1 MPETVF
7 PPDTSSLQSPK
18 HKPFCPM
25 PFSAKPNSALLI
37 VGHGSTENPDSST
50 PYFDHA
56 DEIRSRGVF
65 AEVHVC
71 FWKEEP
77 SMREALYMIDSS
89 EIYIVPDFIS
99 EGYFTQD
106 VIPRELELDGHTT
119 IRDGKTLHYCLPVGV
134 HPSMTALILRR
145 AKEVAPDADPA
156 DTTLIITGH
165 GTGLNQN
172 STKAIKD
179 QADLIAASSVGYA
192 LVTDAYM
199 EEQPL
204 IADWD
209 KLAKTNNVVVVPFF
223 ISDGLHSFQDIPVML
238 GLEKEVGPAAS
249 QTDIF
254 RHNPNKLRGK
264 NLYYSSAI
272 GTEPLMADVILDQI
286 ADFDKKYS
294 PAPPEI
300 GTTKNLAYHLKKL
313 VQSGILQIGQIQIQR
328 DLCEFTYLLHH
339 MDDEDLA
346 TQPAFGGLDH
356 HHGSGDSRD
365 ISTYAEDGEYRFT
378 KGKTNLRRGWIMT
391 LDDEQELLRA
401 LDQFYPGCTALFMKH
416 KEGMLPIEN
425 LREKLGRQTGM
436 YRYAGTI
443 SDKGAQKLIQKVCGP
458 AHNCAKRILW
468 KLDPETPLDDSEASR
483 FNGIP
488 GGATEAHAIPLIC
501 REACNHFVAECR
513 KAAKAEFDDK
523 PSSAVT

>member
-1 MPETVF
+1 MNSLHF
-7 PPDTSSLQSPK
+7 PG
-18 HKPFCPM
+18 M
-25 PFSAKPNSALLI
+25 PFTAKPNTALLI

-56 DEIRSRGVF
+56 AEIRKRNLF

-77 SMREALYMIDSS
+77 SMREALLMIDSP
-89 EIYIVPDFIS
+89 EVYIVPDFIS

-106 VIPRELELDGHTT
+106 VIPRELQLDGATT
-119 IRDGKTLHYCLPVGV
+119 LRDGKTLHYCLPVGV
-134 HPSMTALILRR
+134 HPSMTGLILKR
-145 AKEVAPDADPA
+145 AKEVAPDADPS

-179 QADLIAASSVGYA
+179 QADLIAATGAGYA

-199 EEQPL
+199 EEAPF

-209 KLAKTNNVVVVPFF
+209 KMADTQNVVVVPFF
-223 ISDGLHSFQDIPVML
+223 ISDGLHSYQDIPVLL

-249 QTDIF
+249 QTDVF
-254 RHNPNKLRGK
+254 RQNPNLLRGK

-272 GTEPLMADVILDQI
+272 GTELLMADVILDQV
-286 ADFDKKYS
+286 ADFDTKHS
-294 PAPPEI
+294 PTPPI
-300 GTTKNLAYHLKKL
+300 PTKTETLPAHLKKL
-313 VQSGILQIGQIQIQR
+313 IRDGVRQIGQIQIHR
-328 DLCEFTYLLHH
+328 DLCEFDYALHH
-339 MDDEDLA
+339 IEDEDLA

-356 HHGSGDSRD
+356 HHGPDMARD

-378 KGKTNLRRGWIMT
+378 KGKINLKRGWIMT
-391 LDDEQELLRA
+391 LDNETDLLRA
-401 LDQFYPGCTALFMKH
+401 LDHFYPACTALFIKH
-416 KEGMLPIEN
+416 REGSLPIED

-436 YRYAGTI
+436 YRYAGSI
-443 SDKGAQKLIQKVCGP
+443 SDAGAQLLIQKVCGP
-458 AHNCAKRILW
+458 AHNCAKKILW
-468 KLDPETPLDDSEASR
+468 KLDENTPLDDSEASR

-488 GGATEAHAIPLIC
+488 GAASEEIAIPLLC

-513 KAAKAEFDDK
+513 KAAKAEFDAK
-523 PSSAVT
+523 AAASAG